1 MQRRF
6 QILLFAGV
14 VLVFILR
21 FDIGVIPEKDI
32 SFRVDAENGDAFAQT
47 QLGQAYLF
55 GEDIEQDEEMGL
67 YWLER
72 AAKADEPQAN
82 YLLGSLIEQGRIS
95 GGDLKLAERYY
106 RRAAMRNNAAAQES
120 LARIY
125 AEPTQ
130 LGPPDF
136 VESHKWQIL
145 ANAHGWRLQAI
156 DYGAAQWLTAQQLA
170 ASEAAAAA
178 LQAKFG
184 NL

>member
-1 MQRRF
+1 MTSISR
-6 QILLFAGV
+6 LLPLAAAFGRSGCIEFGV
-14 VLVFILR
+14 VPSHL
-21 FDIGVIPEKDI
+21 
-32 SFRVDAENGDAFAQT
+32 DAFYERAEQGDAFAQA
-47 QLGQAYLF
+47 QLGQHYLT
-55 GEDIEQDEEMGL
+55 DES
-67 YWLER
+67 
-72 AAKADEPQAN
+72 QAN

-120 LARIY
+120 LARIC